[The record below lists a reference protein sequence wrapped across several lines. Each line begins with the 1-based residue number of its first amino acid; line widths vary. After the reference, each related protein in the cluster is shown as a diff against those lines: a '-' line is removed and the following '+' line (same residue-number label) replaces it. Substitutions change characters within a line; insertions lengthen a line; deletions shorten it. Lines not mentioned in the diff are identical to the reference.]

1 MSTPQVLLRS
11 DFSGVTVTILFAVFF
26 VLFAA
31 WMLLGW
37 MIGESRDIGWMRNWC
52 AGIFVITALV
62 SCLAGGA
69 LMARRLTQAT
79 CRSSVQEFARLLNER
94 AEQGRMEDVRDAI
107 QHLAEQPDEWSSHS
121 PDILRRIDELTVAL
135 EKTARPRVAAK
146 ASEESRGE

>member
-1 MSTPQVLLRS
+1 MSQALILRRS

-26 VLFAA
+26 LLFAA

-37 MIGESRDIGWMRNWC
+37 MIGESRDIRWMRNWC

-69 LMARRLTQAT
+69 LLARRMTQTA
-79 CRSSVQEFARLLNER
+79 CRSSVQEFARLLHER

-121 PDILRRIDELTVAL
+121 PDILRRVDELTMAL
-135 EKTARPRVAAK
+135 EKTARPRVASK
-146 ASEESRGE
+146 ANDK